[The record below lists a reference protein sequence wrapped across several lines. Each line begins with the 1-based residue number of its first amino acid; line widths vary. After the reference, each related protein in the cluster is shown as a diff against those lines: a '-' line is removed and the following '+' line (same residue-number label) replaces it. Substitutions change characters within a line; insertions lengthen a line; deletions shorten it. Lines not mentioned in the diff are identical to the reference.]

1 MKIHMKI
8 YRKFESIIKLSFFLL
23 LFFSM
28 CFARPFV
35 GIYILGFRLGEFI
48 ILASLLASLIVLFS
62 KKDNLVTYLNDVQYI
77 SYKLILISFLPIAL
91 ISNSNLLSTYAYKTS
106 SYIWSI
112 SFLFIGS
119 LLLDKKFFKS
129 PYSKLLLLTPLV
141 VYVISTGN
149 YPNFVIDFFKEN
161 SDKFQFIKASDAFL
175 VYLSINFLNRF
186 ISSSENNRL
195 LYFTISSGLYLPF
208 LLTQSRGSAVGAIL
222 YIFFEI
228 HNSRK
233 YIFKEKKSSL
243 VFVLLFSLLFILS
256 SYRVN
261 GVDFSTRETEPTLSI
276 GAVSS
281 NVTEVL
287 EKKETIQAF
296 LSFYLK
302 EGRIVST
309 DETTDWRLDIW
320 QDVVE
325 DLNTKNKILIGYGY
339 KEIIP
344 VMTDPSAPGRL
355 GRDGLNENV
364 HNYFVNIFAR
374 GGLIQLFIFMAFH
387 GSLIY
392 YWYQKNNN
400 FKILGYILPSFFV
413 SSLDVTMEGV
423 QYPMIYYS
431 FLGHFIFHRDD
442 IKLLQ

>member
-1 MKIHMKI
+1 MKIVLRI
-8 YRKFESIIKLSFFLL
+8 YRKFENAVKFSFFLL

-28 CFARPFV
+28 CFARSFV
-35 GIYILGFRLGEFI
+35 GIYVLGFRFGEFI
-48 ILASLLASLIVLFS
+48 ILASLLASLFVLFS
-62 KKDNLVTYLNDVQYI
+62 KKNNLVTYLNDAQYI

-91 ISNSNLLSTYAYKTS
+91 ISNSNLLSTYAYRTS

-119 LLLDKKFFKS
+119 LLLDKKFFES
-129 PYSKLLLLTPLV
+129 SYSKFLLLTPFI

-149 YPNFVIDFFKEN
+149 YPNFIIDFFKEN

-186 ISSSENNRL
+186 ISRNEKNRL

-208 LLTQSRGSAVGAIL
+208 LLTQSRGSAVGAFM
-222 YIFFEI
+222 YICFEI
-228 HNSRK
+228 YNSRK
-233 YIFKEKKSSL
+233 FIFKQKKPSF
-243 VFVLLFSLLFILS
+243 VFLLLFSLLFVMS

-261 GVDFSTRETEPTLSI
+261 GVDFSTRETEPIISV

-296 LSFYLK
+296 LSFYI
-302 EGRIVST
+302 EDGRITST

-320 QDVVE
+320 QDVIE
-325 DLNTKNKILIGYGY
+325 DLNIKNQLLVGYGY

-364 HNYFVNIFAR
+364 HNYFVNILAR
-374 GGLIQLFIFMAFH
+374 GGLIQLFIFILFH

-431 FLGHFIFHRDD
+431 FLAHFIFHRDD
-442 IKLLQ
+442 IKLLE

>member
-1 MKIHMKI
+1 VKI
-8 YRKFESIIKLSFFLL
+8 YIKIYKKLVRIIKLPFFLF

-35 GIYILGFRLGEFI
+35 GIYILGFRLGELI
-48 ILASLLASLIVLFS
+48 ILLSLLASLFVLFS
-62 KKDNLVTYLNDVQYI
+62 KKDNLVTYLNDAQYI
-77 SYKLILISFLPIAL
+77 SYKLILISFFPIAFL
-91 ISNSNLLSTYAYKTS
+91 SNSSFISTYTYKTS

-119 LLLDKKFFKS
+119 LLLDKKFFES
-129 PYSKLLLLTPLV
+129 WYSKLLLATPFF
-141 VYVISTGN
+141 VYIISTGN
-149 YPNFVIDFFKEN
+149 YPNFIIDFFREN

-186 ISSSENNRL
+186 ISNNERNRI
-195 LYFTISSGLYLPF
+195 LYFTISSALFLPF
-208 LLTQSRGSAVGAIL
+208 LLTQSRGSVVGALL
-222 YIFFEI
+222 YILFEI
-228 HNSRK
+228 YNSK
-233 YIFKEKKSSL
+233 EFFTKEKKTSII
-243 VFVLLFSLLFILS
+243 FILIFALSFIFS

-261 GVDFSTRETEPTLSI
+261 GVDFSNRDTDKIISV

-296 LSFYLK
+296 FSFYIK
-302 EGRIVST
+302 EGRIAST

-325 DLNTKNKILIGYGY
+325 DLNVKNQLLTGYGY
-339 KEIIP
+339 REIIP

-364 HNYFVNIFAR
+364 HNYFVNILAR
-374 GGLIQLFIFMAFH
+374 GGLIQLFIFILFH
-387 GSLIY
+387 GSLVY

-400 FKILGYILPSFFV
+400 FKILAYILPSFFV

-431 FLGHFIFHRDD
+431 FLAHFLFHRDD

>member
-1 MKIHMKI
+1 MYLKI
-8 YRKFESIIKLSFFLL
+8 YRKSEKIIKFLFFLL
-23 LFFSM
+23 LLFSM
-28 CFARPFV
+28 SFARPFV
-35 GIYILGFRLGEFI
+35 GIYIFGFRLGEYI
-48 ILASLLASLIVLFS
+48 ILASLMASLVFLFL
-62 KKDNLVTYLNDVQYI
+62 KKDNLVTYLNNSQYI
-77 SYKLILISFLPIAL
+77 SYKLILISFLPIA
-91 ISNSNLLSTYAYKTS
+91 IFSNSDFFSSYIYKTS

-112 SFLFIGS
+112 SFLFIGGFV
-119 LLLDKKFFKS
+119 LDKKFFQS
-129 PYSKLLLLTPLV
+129 RYSSFLLVLPLF

-149 YPNFVIDFFKEN
+149 YPNFIIDFFREN

-186 ISSSENNRL
+186 ILKNERNRL
-195 LYFTISSGLYLPF
+195 LYFTISSALYLPF
-208 LLTQSRGSAVGAIL
+208 LLTQSRGSAVGAAL
-222 YIFFEI
+222 YILFELY
-228 HNSRK
+228 NSRI
-233 YIFKEKKSSL
+233 YFLKEKKSSIAL
-243 VFVLLFSLLFILS
+243 IVLFSLFFIFS
-256 SYRVN
+256 SYRIN
-261 GVDFSTRETEPTLSI
+261 GVDLSVRETDQIISI
-276 GAVSS
+276 SDISS

-296 LSFYLK
+296 LSFYIK
-302 EGRIVST
+302 EGRLTST

-320 QDVVE
+320 QDVAV
-325 DLNTKNKILIGYGY
+325 DLNNKGQVLRGYGY

-364 HNYFVNIFAR
+364 HNYFVNILAR
-374 GGLIQLFIFMAFH
+374 GALTQLAIFIIFH

-400 FKILGYILPSFFV
+400 FKILGYIIPSFFV

-431 FLGHFIFHRDD
+431 FLGHFLFHRHD